1 MKIQKIERKELWKF
15 ITLSIGASISQ
26 IALILVGL
34 SDSIMMGRQSS
45 SGLAAGTLVSSIYN
59 LGLLFCMGMIIPI
72 TYKLGS
78 VKYQKDNTE
87 KKKIL
92 QGYYQMVIFLTI
104 FVMIFVLGIVKI
116 NSYIVKDAIVI
127 SLAEKYAIGLL
138 PGVFPWLLFYLIRN
152 ILLCKQKVKLTTIL
166 SGVSVLLNIGINYV
180 CIYGVGRF
188 KGFGTTGCAIATS
201 ITNWI
206 ILLLLVFFI
215 RRDRNILPEWKS
227 IFHKKNGEVKEIW
240 KLGIPSGLVFF
251 SEYLIFTVGNTMLS
265 HIGTDSVIA
274 MGIAVAWLNLSYM
287 FPVGLSQVLTEQVA
301 GYISVHEQNNVKSLS
316 RISMWLGFFYSILC
330 GILIVI
336 FRGSLIH
343 IIVGNLISEE
353 LYILSERFLFITI
366 GIIIAYNM
374 IVITSGILRG
384 LGDVKTPLFMMFFMY
399 WIVGIGGTLVMTY
412 LFEEYG
418 VLYGM
423 LLGFS
428 LTFAGI
434 YSTYRK
440 KIWRNNGES

>member
-1 MKIQKIERKELWKF
+1 MKIQKIKREELWKF

-87 KKKIL
+87 KKRIL

-104 FVMIFVLGIVKI
+104 FVMIFLFGIVKI
-116 NSYIVKDAIVI
+116 NSYIIKDAIVI

-138 PGVFPWLLFYLIRN
+138 PGVLPWLLFYLIRN

-166 SGVSVLLNIGINYV
+166 SGISVLLNIGINYV
-180 CIYGVGRF
+180 CIYGVGKF

-215 RRDRNILPEWKS
+215 RRQR
-227 IFHKKNGEVKEIW
+227 
-240 KLGIPSGLVFF
+240 
-251 SEYLIFTVGNTMLS
+251 Y
-265 HIGTDSVIA
+265 
-274 MGIAVAWLNLSYM
+274 
-287 FPVGLSQVLTEQVA
+287 
-301 GYISVHEQNNVKSLS
+301 
-316 RISMWLGFFYSILC
+316 
-330 GILIVI
+330 
-336 FRGSLIH
+336 
-343 IIVGNLISEE
+343 
-353 LYILSERFLFITI
+353 
-366 GIIIAYNM
+366 
-374 IVITSGILRG
+374 
-384 LGDVKTPLFMMFFMY
+384 
-399 WIVGIGGTLVMTY
+399 
-412 LFEEYG
+412 
-418 VLYGM
+418 
-423 LLGFS
+423 
-428 LTFAGI
+428 FA
-434 YSTYRK
+434 
-440 KIWRNNGES
+440 